1 VRVLAPSRRT
11 IDVVAAGVADDGA
24 LIVDTPRG
32 PERFHSAEV
41 SLKLAA

>member
-1 VRVLAPSRRT
+1 
-11 IDVVAAGVADDGA
+11 VADDGA